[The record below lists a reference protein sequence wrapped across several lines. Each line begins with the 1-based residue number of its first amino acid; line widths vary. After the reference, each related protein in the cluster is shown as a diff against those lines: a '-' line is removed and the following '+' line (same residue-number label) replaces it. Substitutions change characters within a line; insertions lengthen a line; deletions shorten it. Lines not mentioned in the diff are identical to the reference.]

1 MTRTRD
7 ACVGSNEAKQR
18 GAIDAKTSEA
28 VAEKRRFVL
37 GRNEVLYT
45 VKIDMNF
52 LL

>member
-28 VAEKRRFVL
+28 VAGKRILL
-37 GRNEVLYT
+37 GRDEIFYA
-45 VKIDMNF
+45 VKIYMNF